1 MVLKYSFKLFF
12 LKCILEFI
20 IITAPQGS
28 NSVNGREKYFK
39 SVNFNNFKP
48 RSCRM
53 AQPYEASLSAL
64 EEVEVQV
71 QIRARLPSFFV
82 FLPMF
87 FSFIVIFSLWLVSGY
102 SHCCPFKLRESF
114 AIMYF

>member
-12 LKCILEFI
+12 LKCIFEFM
-20 IITAPQGS
+20 IITAPQRS

-39 SVNFNNFKP
+39 SVNFKSIKP
-48 RSCRM
+48 CSCRM
-53 AQPYEASLSAL
+53 AQRYEASLSAL

-71 QIRARLPSFFV
+71 QIRAGLLSFFFV
-82 FLPMF
+82 FVYV
-87 FSFIVIFSLWLVSGY
+87 FSFIVFFFLWLVSVY
-102 SHCCPFKLRESF
+102 SHCCPFKLREIF